1 MILSVFKFI
10 IKLVVKFVVFIWDF
24 IFFFFGMPYEKQ
36 ASKLDMQKHDP
47 LMRGPEDEKPKYT
60 VYRANR
66 AAPREF

>member
-1 MILSVFKFI
+1 MVSFFKFI
-10 IKLVVKFVVFIWDF
+10 IKVIVKFFVFIWDF

-47 LMRGPEDEKPKYT
+47 LMRGPKDEQPKYT

-66 AAPREF
+66 AVPREY